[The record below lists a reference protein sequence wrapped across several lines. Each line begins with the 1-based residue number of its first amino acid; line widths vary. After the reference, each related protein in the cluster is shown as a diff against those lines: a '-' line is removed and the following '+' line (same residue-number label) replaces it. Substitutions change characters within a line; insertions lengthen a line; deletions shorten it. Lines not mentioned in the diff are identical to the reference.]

1 MLMRKWRVICEA
13 VCLCL
18 VRLRAKWPCMD
29 SFFWSTINTV
39 EAERS
44 KDRTEEAFAPLPAEA
59 RTNLL
64 IEVCHECVLRSG
76 EPA

>member
-44 KDRTEEAFAPLPAEA
+44 KDRKKHLLRYLQKA
-59 RTNLL
+59 RKNLL
-64 IEVCHECVLRSG
+64 
-76 EPA
+76 